1 MRNLQL
7 GLFYI
12 VAVSGVTVIGYIMAG
27 WASDNKYALLG
38 AVRSAAQLISYEIPL
53 ILAVLAVSMVAGSLN
68 LNDIILQQHN
78 VPNIVLQPLPF
89 VILLT
94 ATLAELSRRPFDI
107 PIGESELVGGP
118 WVEYSGIRWSIIF
131 ALSEYAGLWG
141 MSILASL
148 VFLGGWEWPFG
159 TRSWWG
165 DYAFLYQLALI
176 FVKSF
181 ILILTIMWI
190 SATFPRLRIDQLMA
204 FCWKILLPF
213 GFLQVLINGIV
224 LMYLNDSE
232 AAARHR
238 ALPDVRCAPGGD
250 VLRNLPEQPEQPSR
264 EERVGAVVG
273 AEECCAMIGVLK
285 SLGVTMST
293 MMRKPVTIQYPTVHR
308 KVPERDRAFPIL
320 LWDFDSRRAVLHRLP
335 RLRARLPGRVHD
347 GDDEGQPQ
355 VRRRHEQAPQDHRRV
370 LHRLRPLHAL
380 QHLRRGLQLRRDR
393 DEQHLGRPR
402 ALHRRPQ
409 GPGPGPRP
417 AAGALQDRSRSD
429 PGCLRDA

>member
-1 MRNLQL
+1 MGHFLWGVFGVDMNVWLDAFLRLQLVVVVMTVTVMALIYIERKFVGRIQMRLGPMRTGPYGTLQSIADAVKLLTKEDLRPATADFWLFELAPYATFVPVFMTLLALPFMKGWGVRDLQL

-53 ILAVLAVSMVAGSLN
+53 ILAVLAVSMIAGSLN
-68 LNDIILQQHN
+68 LNDITLQQDT

-89 VILLT
+89 LILLT

-131 ALSEYAGLWG
+131 ALTEYAGLWG
-141 MSILASL
+141 MSILTAL

-165 DYAFLYQLALI
+165 DFDFVYQLLLV

-181 ILILTIMWI
+181 FLILTFMWI

-213 GFLQVLINGIV
+213 GFLQVMINGIV
-224 LMYLNDSE
+224 LLYVDDSE
-232 AAARHR
+232 AVRDVVLFATSG
-238 ALPDVRCAPGGD
+238 ALMVAMSYVIYLATR
-250 VLRNLPEQPEQPSR
+250 QPPR
-264 EERVGAVVG
+264 EERVGTAL
-273 AEECCAMIGVLK
+273 A
-285 SLGVTMST
+285 
-293 MMRKPVTIQYPTVHR
+293 
-308 KVPERDRAFPIL
+308 
-320 LWDFDSRRAVLHRLP
+320 
-335 RLRARLPGRVHD
+335 ARS
-347 GDDEGQPQ
+347 
-355 VRRRHEQAPQDHRRV
+355 AP
-370 LHRLRPLHAL
+370 
-380 QHLRRGLQLRRDR
+380 
-393 DEQHLGRPR
+393 
-402 ALHRRPQ
+402 
-409 GPGPGPRP
+409 
-417 AAGALQDRSRSD
+417 
-429 PGCLRDA
+429 